1 MTCLSYSAINGC
13 HNGQPIV
20 IHHGYDGQGLPA
32 VWYADN
38 AGNVVATA
46 TPANV
51 TIGACAGATERNV
64 CVTMAVVSP
73 ATVGEKWNVQQRI
86 AVDGTI
92 SYWNMDVAV
101 PVDVTAQVASF
112 NSDGK
117 CPCETTGVGAV
128 VPTTLTKTIKRLG
141 VQYTVAAG
149 YKSLSI
155 TALSS
160 SVTID
165 TVPIPNGFTW
175 SVDGSDGEVFLATVA
190 LAGSDY
196 IVTEVR

>member
-1 MTCLSYSAINGC
+1 MTCLSYSAIDGC

-51 TIGACAGATERNV
+51 TIGACVGVTKRNV

-73 ATVGEKWNVQQRI
+73 ATVGETWNVEQRI
-86 AVDGTI
+86 AVDGAI
-92 SYWNMDVAV
+92 SYWNMDLAV

-128 VPTTLTKTIKRLG
+128 VPTTVTKTIKRLSTP
-141 VQYTVAAG
+141 YTVVTG

-160 SVTID
+160 NVTID
-165 TVPIPNGFTW
+165 TVPIPNGFIW
-175 SVDGSDGEVFLATVA
+175 EVSGNKDEVFLAAVA
-190 LAGSDY
+190 VAGSDY

>member
-1 MTCLSYSAINGC
+1 
-13 HNGQPIV
+13 
-20 IHHGYDGQGLPA
+20 
-32 VWYADN
+32 
-38 AGNVVATA
+38 
-46 TPANV
+46 
-51 TIGACAGATERNV
+51 
-64 CVTMAVVSP
+64 MAVVAP
-73 ATVGEKWNVQQRI
+73 ATVGETWNVEQRI

-128 VPTTLTKTIKRLG
+128 VPTTLTKTIQRLSAP
-141 VQYTVAAG
+141 YTVATG
-149 YKSLSI
+149 YKSLSV
-155 TALSS
+155 TALSNN
-160 SVTID
+160 VTID
-165 TVPIPNGFTW
+165 GVSIPNSFTW

>member
-1 MTCLSYSAINGC
+1 MTCLSYSAIDGC

-38 AGNVVATA
+38 AGNVVPTATA
-46 TPANV
+46 ANV
-51 TIGACAGATERNV
+51 TIGACVGATKRNV
-64 CVTMAVVSP
+64 CVTMAVVAP
-73 ATVGEKWNVQQRI
+73 ATVGETWNVEQRI

-92 SYWNMDVAV
+92 TYWNMDVAV

-112 NSDGK
+112 KSDGK

-128 VPTTLTKTIKRLG
+128 VPTTLTKTIQRLSAP
-141 VQYTVAAG
+141 YTVVTG
-149 YKSLSI
+149 YKSLSV
-155 TALSS
+155 TALSTD
-160 SVTID
+160 VTID
-165 TVPIPNGFTW
+165 GVLIPNSFTW

>member
-1 MTCLSYSAINGC
+1 
-13 HNGQPIV
+13 
-20 IHHGYDGQGLPA
+20 
-32 VWYADN
+32 
-38 AGNVVATA
+38 
-46 TPANV
+46 
-51 TIGACAGATERNV
+51 
-64 CVTMAVVSP
+64 
-73 ATVGEKWNVQQRI
+73 
-86 AVDGTI
+86 
-92 SYWNMDVAV
+92 
-101 PVDVTAQVASF
+101 
-112 NSDGK
+112 
-117 CPCETTGVGAV
+117 VGAV